1 MLKSILFIYF
11 FGNGSS
17 SGITYYVSFVKK
29 EVPMGELSKSPLS
42 NIEFAIYNDLISI
55 IIIIIYN
62 L

>member
-1 MLKSILFIYF
+1 
-11 FGNGSS
+11 
-17 SGITYYVSFVKK
+17 
-29 EVPMGELSKSPLS
+29 MGELSKSPLS